1 MRIITILLFSLFLL
15 GCAAIPYEEAKVDA
29 VEVNKL
35 ITELDIY
42 NEEFEEF
49 LKTNGYPSNNLPIK
63 DWGLRELLLAQLFF
77 NYDIK
82 NAKAS
87 LDWVRTSE
95 NIALLYPPSSIGIE
109 IGRGD
114 SEE

>member
-49 LKTNGYPSNNLPIK
+49 LKTNGYP
-63 DWGLRELLLAQLFF
+63 
-77 NYDIK
+77 
-82 NAKAS
+82 
-87 LDWVRTSE
+87 
-95 NIALLYPPSSIGIE
+95 
-109 IGRGD
+109 
-114 SEE
+114 

>member
-15 GCAAIPYEEAKVDA
+15 GCAAIPYEEAKVDV

-49 LKTNGYPSNNLPIK
+49 LKTRQTIFLS
-63 DWGLRELLLAQLFF
+63 R
-77 NYDIK
+77 
-82 NAKAS
+82 
-87 LDWVRTSE
+87 
-95 NIALLYPPSSIGIE
+95 IGV
-109 IGRGD
+109 
-114 SEE
+114 